1 METIKVFATGAV
13 VAGGVVIAALFFS
26 LLMSISGAAGAVM
39 KLVMLVA
46 AIYGIGR
53 IVRHMQ

>member
-13 VAGGVVIAALFFS
+13 VAGGVVIAALLFS
-26 LLMSISGAAGAVM
+26 LLMSMTGAAGAVM
-39 KLVMLVA
+39 KLVMVVA

-53 IVRHMQ
+53 IVRQT

>member
-13 VAGGVVIAALFFS
+13 VAGGVVIAALLFS
-26 LLMSISGAAGAVM
+26 LLMSMPGAAGAVM

-53 IVRHMQ
+53 IVRQT